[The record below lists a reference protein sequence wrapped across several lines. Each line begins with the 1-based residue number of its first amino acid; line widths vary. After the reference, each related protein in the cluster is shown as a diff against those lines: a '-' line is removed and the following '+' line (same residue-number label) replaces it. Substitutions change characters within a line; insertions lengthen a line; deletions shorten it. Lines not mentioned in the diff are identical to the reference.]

1 MFLKKLIFFIFL
13 KKIYVLNRIN
23 TLISNIILKFFL
35 KNIFL
40 IYFDIKITL
49 KKSATFIIFLYLFSR
64 FVLLLITQ
72 EK

>member
-1 MFLKKLIFFIFL
+1 MFLKKLIFFYFL

-23 TLISNIILKFFL
+23 TLISNIILKIFK
-35 KNIFL
+35 KNIIL